1 MMVAFDDD
9 TIFYLTQA
17 IDEARDG
24 LARVKALASRGQ
36 VVAARATLDRVFE
49 SVNDVER
56 VLDEAEAQPVL

>member
-1 MMVAFDDD
+1 MIMAFDDD

-17 IDEARDG
+17 IDEARDN

-56 VLDEAEAQPVL
+56 VLEEAEAQPVL